1 MELGERIIVTKSP
14 FLSEFVSERGQ
25 EEAEPVGSWV
35 RRTVGFWGSLLWH

>member
-25 EEAEPVGSWV
+25 EETEPVGSWV